1 MFRMR
6 NKQKIYP
13 KSALIFKTRS
23 QQCDAIAGDN
33 GWERGI
39 VRGGEQGDG
48 QQGGILERDREGLLR
63 LRAFA
68 FLLSYLLEGRRKQER
83 GKEEKE
89 GEVVRGGKTGR
100 DRARGKE
107 RRGVREILKLRPNT
121 RSRQDYQQI
130 T

>member
-39 VRGGEQGDG
+39 VRGGEQDDG
-48 QQGGILERDREGLLR
+48 QQGGTLERDREGLLR

-68 FLLSYLLEGRRKQER
+68 FLLSDLLEGRRKQER

-89 GEVVRGGKTGR
+89 GEVVREGEDRERQSTGE
-100 DRARGKE
+100 GEK
-107 RRGVREILKLRPNT
+107 GREGDFET
-121 RSRQDYQQI
+121 E

>member
-89 GEVVRGGKTGR
+89 GEVVREGEDRERQSKGEGEKGR
-100 DRARGKE
+100 EGDFE
-107 RRGVREILKLRPNT
+107 TET
-121 RSRQDYQQI
+121 
-130 T
+130 